1 MHRLKSLRAR
11 MKKKN
16 LNQHRDD
23 LIKLDLRNK
32 LLAFR
37 ALVLIALISTMVAAC
52 AWQPILIGFHLLGF
66 VNFTVWAP
74 MRHKARNIN
83 LCIQYIEPASR
94 SLFRDIDIHLFHYN
108 ILFSLGFNIAA
119 ELGNFMKKIYFNMK
133 QIHNLLEA
141 KNTLDLMYQH
151 EAIKKY
157 DFINL

>member
-1 MHRLKSLRAR
+1 MFDQIKPIPFSLKCIASKVCEREW
-11 MKKKN
+11 KKN

-52 AWQPILIGFHLLGF
+52 AWQPILIGYICWVLSTLQFGHQWGIRQEILIC
-66 VNFTVWAP
+66 VYN
-74 MRHKARNIN
+74 
-83 LCIQYIEPASR
+83 IEPASR

-141 KNTLDLMYQH
+141 KNTLDLM
-151 EAIKKY
+151 
-157 DFINL
+157 